1 MEYTS
6 RIENDEYELLIRCSD
21 YKKFKSFE
29 RLMRNGL
36 TKIDNQKT
44 EKEIPKHENDINPDI
59 PVFTT
64 LESGNTNNF
73 GMMWA
78 FLITILFLGYS
89 GNHDSY
95 YKGMCDA
102 YEKIFTPNK
111 QEENMQ
117 KAREAFAEL
126 IKSVENLT
134 NRETK

>member
-36 TKIDNQKT
+36 TKIDNQKI
-44 EKEIPKHENDINPDI
+44 EKEIPKHENDINLDI

-64 LESGNTNNF
+64 LESGNANNF
-73 GMMWA
+73 GMMWFFILIMV
-78 FLITILFLGYS
+78 FLCS

-111 QEENMQ
+111 QEENIQ
-117 KAREAFAEL
+117 KARDSFAEL

-134 NRETK
+134 KGEAK